1 MICLAFDIASKTG
14 VAHGRAGS
22 KPSAFAVDLGKAS
35 DEERFSKALRMTA
48 AYIDRFKP
56 DLVAVEAPVGG
67 RDANAL
73 LIGLAAC
80 VKGEAARHGC
90 RVVEYF
96 PATVRKHFLGKALT
110 SRDFPALSKAAAKKA
125 IKGAV
130 MDRCRLLGWEVET
143 GDAADAAALWDYACS
158 KESRAHQ
165 LTSLPGLFS
174 DHRRET

>member
-1 MICLAFDIASKTG
+1 MIRCLSFDIASTTG
-14 VAHGRAGS
+14 VCFGISGDTPKAW
-22 KPSAFAVDLGKAS
+22 AVSLGKAS
-35 DEERFSKALRMTA
+35 EEERFSKALRMTA

-143 GDAADAAALWDYACS
+143 GDAADAAALWDYAMA

-165 LTSLPGLFS
+165 VTSIGGLFQ
-174 DHRRET
+174 